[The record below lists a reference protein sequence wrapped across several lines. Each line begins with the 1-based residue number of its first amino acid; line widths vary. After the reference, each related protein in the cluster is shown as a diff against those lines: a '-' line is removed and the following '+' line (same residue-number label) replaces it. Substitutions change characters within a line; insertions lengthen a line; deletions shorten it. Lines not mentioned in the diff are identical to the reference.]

1 MGKLR
6 FLKNHS
12 DFKWCP
18 SVGINNKIWIWD
30 GTIGSYCDVNNLG
43 VGGQMSGYPIFVTL
57 LFQDCRQSFLP
68 SEYPD
73 LQRSGDIFQAK
84 GSENHTWT
92 GAWRV
97 GNPPHL
103 LVHCLPH
110 PDPCPC
116 PRKFAGSL
124 RSAETE
130 NYSREPNILHPLPP
144 RAVGTQRCFSLINIL
159 PPEQSWPTDG
169 LSETTENK
177 QARANGV
184 SRLLTDRVIHFQ
196 GSLQADAGR
205 DGLLDQF
212 INALKLKFKLV
223 NTEGRGKSFWAK
235 SHLCILHIQ
244 RLVGTS
250 LKWSNF

>member
-43 VGGQMSGYPIFVTL
+43 VGGQMSGSPIFVTP
-57 LFQDCRQSFLP
+57 LFQDCRQFFSPFWVSRSAEKWEHLP
-68 SEYPD
+68 S
-73 LQRSGDIFQAK
+73 QRMGESYLDRCLA
-84 GSENHTWT
+84 SWEASALA
-92 GAWRV
+92 GALPS
-97 GNPPHL
+97 PPRP
-103 LVHCLPH
+103 LPR
-110 PDPCPC
+110 

-130 NYSREPNILHPLPP
+130 NYSMEPNILHPLPP
-144 RAVGTQRCFSLINIL
+144 CAVGTQRCFSLINIL

-169 LSETTENK
+169 LSETTEDK

-205 DGLLDQF
+205 DGLLD
-212 INALKLKFKLV
+212 
-223 NTEGRGKSFWAK
+223 
-235 SHLCILHIQ
+235 
-244 RLVGTS
+244 
-250 LKWSNF
+250 